1 MKNKLI
7 FSFILTLLQ
16 VPICFGTAVMESR
29 LTLIVPSSAVVKT
42 MTSSKNNSGINP
54 QNGYQSGLEAIFNI
68 KTNGDDNTYDFI
80 LSSSLETLGGIKNAY
95 VLNNDN
101 LYLMLGNKEHLPDT
115 TAAADIES
123 GTPDANPNIIAYPV
137 INNSPFDIKPINYN
151 GGLCCQIL
159 SGGEQD
165 MNIIQTIGNTPLRN
179 TYSVSEDNAGVYE
192 AAVTLNIYRKP

>member
-7 FSFILTLLQ
+7 FTFILTLLQ

-42 MTSSKNNSGINP
+42 IPSSKNNSGIDP

-80 LSSSLETLGGIKNAY
+80 LSSSIETLGGIKNAY

-101 LYLMLGNKEHLPDT
+101 LYLMLGNKEHLPD
-115 TAAADIES
+115 AASAADIES
-123 GTPDANPNIIAYPV
+123 GAPSNNPNIIAYPV
-137 INNSPFDIKPINYN
+137 INSSPFDIKPINRN

-165 MNIIQTIGNTPLRN
+165 MNIIQTIGNTPLGN

-192 AAVTLNIYRKP
+192 AAITLNIYRKP